1 MWEQQSSENAE
12 AIPSKDGGRF
22 LMSIKDKF
30 MDMMKIS
37 DVDDSEE
44 FDEEFDGY
52 EEGYDEELEDED
64 FEEVEEEEEKPAPKK
79 PIFSF
84 HRKPKEEPEDF
95 DDEDDGRVIPFHG
108 RLEEGETVRV
118 IKPQEFNEAQIVA
131 DFLKDGK
138 TIVVNLEGIEISQAQ
153 RIIDFIGG
161 ASFAVDGSLKAIS
174 NNIFIVAPGNI
185 EVSGDLRDE
194 IVGENII
201 SPELGKF

>member
-1 MWEQQSSENAE
+1 
-12 AIPSKDGGRF
+12 
-22 LMSIKDKF
+22 MSLKDKF
-30 MDMMKIS
+30 MSLMKIS

-44 FDEEFDGY
+44 FDEEYEGY
-52 EEGYDEELEDED
+52 EEYEEEAVTDDGYDY
-64 FEEVEEEEEKPAPKK
+64 EEEAEEEQAPAPRRHL
-79 PIFSF
+79 FSF
-84 HRKPKEEPEDF
+84 HRKAKEEPESDIYEEA
-95 DDEDDGRVIPFHG
+95 DESTVIPFNG
-108 RLEEGETVRV
+108 KQEEGETVRV

-131 DFLKDGK
+131 EFLKDGK

-194 IVGENII
+194 IVGDDII

>member
-1 MWEQQSSENAE
+1 MRRYIRMGFTQKLLN
-12 AIPSKDGGRF
+12 
-22 LMSIKDKF
+22 
-30 MDMMKIS
+30 MMKFN
-37 DVDDSEE
+37 DPDD
-44 FDEEFDGY
+44 Y
-52 EEGYDEELEDED
+52 DED
-64 FEEVEEEEEKPAPKK
+64 FVDEYDEIEEDEYDNRRRAPEPEPEPEPEEEKKPVLSFRRKKKEEKPA
-79 PIFSF
+79 
-84 HRKPKEEPEDF
+84 EPVRLEPAS
-95 DDEDDGRVIPFHG
+95 RVIPFYTKK
-108 RLEEGETVRV
+108 EEGEIVKV

-131 DFLKDGK
+131 DFLKEGK

-194 IVGENII
+194 IISDSML

>member
-1 MWEQQSSENAE
+1 
-12 AIPSKDGGRF
+12 
-22 LMSIKDKF
+22 MSIKDKF
-30 MDMMKIS
+30 MNMMKIS
-37 DVDDSEE
+37 DADESEE

-52 EEGYDEELEDED
+52 EEGYEEELAEEEFESEDIPDDED
-64 FEEVEEEEEKPAPKK
+64 EEEEKPAPRK

-84 HRKPKEEPEDF
+84 HRKPKVEDEPEEF
-95 DDEDDGRVIPFHG
+95 DEDAEGRVIPFHG
-108 RLEEGETVRV
+108 KQEEGETVRV

-194 IVGENII
+194 IVGDNII